1 MENSTMK
8 TGNPVANEEDFQK
21 VANKVSTITIIGN
34 IALSLLKL
42 FAGIVAHSNAM
53 ISDAIHSASDVFS
66 TFVVIIGIR
75 LASKKPDKEH
85 PYGHERLE
93 CVAAIV
99 LAIVLLITGLGIG
112 IEAFKTILQGN
123 SDNIQTP
130 GILALIAAIISIV
143 SKEAMYWYTRYH
155 AKRIDSSALMAD
167 AWHHRSDA
175 FSSIGALVGIA
186 GSRLGFPIMD
196 SIASL
201 VIFVFIV
208 KAASDIF
215 KDAIDKMVDH
225 SCDEEMETQ
234 LRNCVMRNPN
244 VHKIDVLA
252 TRVEQYRADEE
263 TVRNALLA
271 SQKVAD
277 ACIRE
282 AKEKAAKIVRD
293 AETKAQT
300 LLVDANNMTAAEKE
314 HYLQLQSDAANL
326 RNELISLYSK
336 HIKSIDDLPSTS
348 DVEASKAELDEK
360 YPTEDVTAPAQPQV
374 EDDVKIAVPSEMKA
388 EPIAETEEVSAHPKR
403 QSKFSHLK
411 FGDNYDV
418 TAD

>member
-1 MENSTMK
+1 MLTIDEIKNISFRKDTLN
-8 TGNPVANEEDFQK
+8 GGYRAEDVDSFIDE
-21 VANKVSTITIIGN
+21 V
-34 IALSLLKL
+34 
-42 FAGIVAHSNAM
+42 
-53 ISDAIHSASDVFS
+53 
-66 TFVVIIGIR
+66 
-75 LASKKPDKEH
+75 
-85 PYGHERLE
+85 
-93 CVAAIV
+93 
-99 LAIVLLITGLGIG
+99 
-112 IEAFKTILQGN
+112 
-123 SDNIQTP
+123 
-130 GILALIAAIISIV
+130 IV
-143 SKEAMYWYTRYH
+143 SFEQLKKEKTN
-155 AKRIDSSALMAD
+155 L
-167 AWHHRSDA
+167 
-175 FSSIGALVGIA
+175 
-186 GSRLGFPIMD
+186 
-196 SIASL
+196 
-201 VIFVFIV
+201 
-208 KAASDIF
+208 
-215 KDAIDKMVDH
+215 
-225 SCDEEMETQ
+225 
-234 LRNCVMRNPN
+234 

>member
-1 MENSTMK
+1 MLTIDEIKNISFRKATLN
-8 TGNPVANEEDFQK
+8 GGYRAEDVDSFIDE
-21 VANKVSTITIIGN
+21 V
-34 IALSLLKL
+34 
-42 FAGIVAHSNAM
+42 
-53 ISDAIHSASDVFS
+53 
-66 TFVVIIGIR
+66 
-75 LASKKPDKEH
+75 
-85 PYGHERLE
+85 
-93 CVAAIV
+93 
-99 LAIVLLITGLGIG
+99 
-112 IEAFKTILQGN
+112 
-123 SDNIQTP
+123 
-130 GILALIAAIISIV
+130 IV
-143 SKEAMYWYTRYH
+143 SFEQLKKEKTN
-155 AKRIDSSALMAD
+155 L
-167 AWHHRSDA
+167 
-175 FSSIGALVGIA
+175 
-186 GSRLGFPIMD
+186 
-196 SIASL
+196 
-201 VIFVFIV
+201 
-208 KAASDIF
+208 
-215 KDAIDKMVDH
+215 
-225 SCDEEMETQ
+225 
-234 LRNCVMRNPN
+234 

-314 HYLQLQSDAANL
+314 HYLQLQSDAA
-326 RNELISLYSK
+326 
-336 HIKSIDDLPSTS
+336 KSIDDLPSTS

>member
-1 MENSTMK
+1 MLTIDEIKNISFRKATLN
-8 TGNPVANEEDFQK
+8 GGYRAEDVDSFIDE
-21 VANKVSTITIIGN
+21 V
-34 IALSLLKL
+34 
-42 FAGIVAHSNAM
+42 
-53 ISDAIHSASDVFS
+53 
-66 TFVVIIGIR
+66 
-75 LASKKPDKEH
+75 
-85 PYGHERLE
+85 
-93 CVAAIV
+93 
-99 LAIVLLITGLGIG
+99 
-112 IEAFKTILQGN
+112 
-123 SDNIQTP
+123 
-130 GILALIAAIISIV
+130 IV
-143 SKEAMYWYTRYH
+143 SFEQLKKEKTN
-155 AKRIDSSALMAD
+155 L
-167 AWHHRSDA
+167 
-175 FSSIGALVGIA
+175 
-186 GSRLGFPIMD
+186 
-196 SIASL
+196 
-201 VIFVFIV
+201 
-208 KAASDIF
+208 
-215 KDAIDKMVDH
+215 
-225 SCDEEMETQ
+225 
-234 LRNCVMRNPN
+234 

-388 EPIAETEEVSAHPKR
+388 EPIAEAEEASAHPKR